1 MRIDSSWGRTARAV
15 LAVLAFGVGSAC
27 GAWEQTRTVEAPAG
41 PPPEAPSVPPPSRPM
56 RIERMTDSALW
67 AEDLPLMLRY
77 HALMSDSIKGMFGYT
92 AVGTVRVGALR
103 DGGRDTTSFTLPD
116 GHYLV
121 AAFCD
126 TTCTD
131 VDLLAFGEVPL
142 QELGRDVAD
151 DDLPQLQFDVTR
163 QTGAV
168 QVRVAMAAC
177 GRPRCGY
184 LVRMYRKVRDVPV
197 PGGEPEEEPGPR
209 VRRGG

>member
-1 MRIDSSWGRTARAV
+1 
-15 LAVLAFGVGSAC
+15 
-27 GAWEQTRTVEAPAG
+27 
-41 PPPEAPSVPPPSRPM
+41 
-56 RIERMTDSALW
+56 
-67 AEDLPLMLRY
+67 
-77 HALMSDSIKGMFGYT
+77 MFGYT

-131 VDLLAFGEVPL
+131 VDLLAFGEFPL

-184 LVRMYRKVRDVPV
+184 LVRMYRRVREVPV
-197 PGGEPEEEPGPR
+197 PGVEPEEEPGPR